1 MKPVPGEG
9 ETELLRGG
17 EVLGLE
23 EGRQDR
29 LVKLNTLVAAVIDE
43 LKNMRSLLI
52 IREIDLEDLPTDLDL
67 NDTV

>member
-43 LKNMRSLLI
+43 LKNMRSFSI
-52 IREIDLEDLPTDLDL
+52 IR
-67 NDTV
+67 